1 MTVSQAVSRLRRK
14 EKKEDEEHPWKA
26 GQSMAVGGLGG
37 WREERGE
44 R

>member
-14 EKKEDEEHPWKA
+14 EKREDDEHPWKA
-26 GQSMAVGGLGG
+26 GQSMAVSVVWVG
-37 WREERGE
+37 WREGGE